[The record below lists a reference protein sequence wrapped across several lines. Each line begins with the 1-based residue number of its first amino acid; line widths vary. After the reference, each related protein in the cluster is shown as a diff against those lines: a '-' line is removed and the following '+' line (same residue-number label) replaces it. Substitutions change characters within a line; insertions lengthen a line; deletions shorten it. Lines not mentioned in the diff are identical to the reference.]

1 MTSTETPTDLDPRA
15 VFGRA
20 LTTARTVLDGIQAD
34 QFEAPTP
41 CTEFDVRTLAG
52 HLLAVARRVRNVGRG
67 ESPFSV
73 PEVIDGV
80 ADDGWVEAWDRVGE
94 EVTEAWADDATLD
107 RMVELPWATLPG
119 SATLIMWSNELSV
132 HSWDLA
138 TATGQTPDFDPAV
151 LELSLAAMQVGLPAE
166 GRMEAF
172 QEARQHMPEGMED
185 FTPALRRRRRG
196 PRGRPAHRPPRR
208 LERPRPPLTH
218 RSGAISVR
226 SAQGGEVAGGGLRE
240 AGQPAP

>member
-1 MTSTETPTDLDPRA
+1 MTRTETPTDLDPRA
-15 VFGRA
+15 VFSRA
-20 LTTARTVLDGIQAD
+20 HATARPVLAGIGAD

-52 HLLAVARRVRNVGRG
+52 HLLAVAQRVRNVGRG

-73 PEVIDGV
+73 PEVVQGV
-80 ADDGWVEAWDRVGE
+80 ADDGWGEAWDRVGE
-94 EVTEAWADDATLD
+94 EVTEAWADDATLE

-132 HSWDLA
+132 HTWDLA

-172 QEARQHMPEGMED
+172 EEARRHMPEGMED
-185 FTPALRRRRRG
+185 FTPPFAAAVEVPEDAPLID
-196 PRGRPAHRPPRR
+196 R
-208 LERPRPPLTH
+208 L
-218 RSGAISVR
+218 
-226 SAQGGEVAGGGLRE
+226 VAGNGRD
-240 AGQPAP
+240 PR

>member
-20 LTTARTVLDGIQAD
+20 HATARTVLEGSGTD

-41 CTEFDVRTLAG
+41 CPEFDVRALAG
-52 HLLAVARRVRNVGRG
+52 HLLAVAQRVRNVGRG

-73 PEVIDGV
+73 PEVVEGV
-80 ADDGWVEAWDRVGE
+80 ADDGWVTAWDRVGE
-94 EVTEAWADDATLD
+94 GVAEAWADDATLE

-132 HSWDLA
+132 HTWDLA
-138 TATGQTPDFDPAV
+138 TATGQSPDWDPTV

-166 GRMEAF
+166 GRAEAF
-172 QEARQHMPEGMED
+172 EEARQHMPEGTED
-185 FTPALRRRRRG
+185 FFPPFAAAVEVPQDAPLLDRRVAWNGRD
-196 PRGRPAHRPPRR
+196 PR
-208 LERPRPPLTH
+208 
-218 RSGAISVR
+218 
-226 SAQGGEVAGGGLRE
+226 
-240 AGQPAP
+240 